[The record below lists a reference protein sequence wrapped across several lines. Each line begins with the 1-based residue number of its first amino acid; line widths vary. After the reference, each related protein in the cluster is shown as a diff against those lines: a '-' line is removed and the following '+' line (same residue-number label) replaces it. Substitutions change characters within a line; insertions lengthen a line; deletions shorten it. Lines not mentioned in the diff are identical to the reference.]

1 MKMNFASLMKTI
13 VVLVLGSIITM
24 AGIVASIYWLN
35 TPLSFTNILA
45 FVIAYFIILKP
56 NVKHWAGFLVFLAE
70 YRTIKAQMEER
81 KAVMEKFKKD
91 MEALQSSNE
100 TDRDR
105 IANEYKQKVEDIVAR
120 MKENSTKSE
129 KQD

>member
-1 MKMNFASLMKTI
+1 MKTI
-13 VVLVLGSIITM
+13 VVLILGSIITM
-24 AGIVASIYWLN
+24 AGITACIYWLN
-35 TPLSFTNILA
+35 TPLSIVNVLA
-45 FVIAYFIILKP
+45 FVFAYFIVLKP
-56 NVKHWAGFLVFLAE
+56 TVKYWAGFLVLLAE
-70 YRTIKAQMEER
+70 YKTIKAQMQER
-81 KAVMEKFKKD
+81 KAVMDKFKKD